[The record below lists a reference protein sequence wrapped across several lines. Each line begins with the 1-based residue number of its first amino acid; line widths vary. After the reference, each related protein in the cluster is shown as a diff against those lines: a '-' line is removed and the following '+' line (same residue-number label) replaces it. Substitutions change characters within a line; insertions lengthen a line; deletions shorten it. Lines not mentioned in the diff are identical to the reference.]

1 MAIEPLTSGVR
12 KDMFPAELIIDP
24 DTPDRQH
31 VYPVRV
37 VVTLDEV
44 LVFKDSSKVPVLV
57 FRDELTS
64 YSPPTPVQKATRQER
79 KSQSYLWAVATT
91 ESGHALTWK
100 RSSGCG
106 CGSKLKALSLQA
118 LLDNAAVSDED
129 AASTEKLRSLR
140 SSSASS
146 SSLLTAASTKDSK

>member
-12 KDMFPAELIIDP
+12 KDTFPAELTIDQ
-24 DTPDRQH
+24 DTPESQR

-44 LVFKDSSKVPVLV
+44 LVFKDAPNVPVLV
-57 FRDELTS
+57 FRDQLSS
-64 YSPPTPVQKATRQER
+64 YSPPKPVQKATREER
-79 KSQSYLWAVATT
+79 RSGSYLWAVATT

-100 RSSGCG
+100 RASGCG

-118 LLDNAAVSDED
+118 LVDNAAVSDEE
-129 AASTEKLRSLR
+129 ASQQTRLRSLR
-140 SSSASS
+140 ANAAASAPTVTASS
-146 SSLLTAASTKDSK
+146 TRDR